1 MYFKKGK
8 FIMFLESN
16 PEVILL
22 LLPLALIMI
31 LSKLLSLGAK
41 KIGLPQVIGL
51 LVTGLILGAFA
62 LIPKLGDYIY
72 GSDETING
80 IAFIAEI
87 GVIIIMFSAGLETN
101 VKAIKKTG
109 VSALVI
115 TLLGVI
121 MPMLFGF
128 LASLVLKPEDT
139 TSKTIF
145 RNIFYGVILTA
156 TSVSV
161 TIAALKE
168 LGKLNSKIGTAI
180 VSAAILDDIIGVII
194 LSIILSLYGSVSG
207 NEGSSSTDLVTFIFD
222 KIFGNYGTGLSIAIV
237 FIKTILFFI
246 FALVCGIFIRKIFK
260 KLTNRYDHHRRVVI
274 FSLAIAFLYAFIAEK
289 GFGIAD
295 ITGAF
300 LAGLI
305 LSNLKDTDY
314 IEKKTDVSSWMLFT
328 PVFFAKVGLSSVQ
341 KLSESGNMDMRFILF
356 GVLFLVAGIL
366 GKVLGCGFGAKITG
380 FKMNDSFRCGI
391 GMMCRAEVCL
401 ICAEKGIAA
410 NLINPNIQLFLLILI
425 LVTSLATPI
434 LLKNSFKK
442 ELYTKEYDG
451 MDEVPDLEVNQGPS
465 LDQ

>member
-1 MYFKKGK
+1 
-8 FIMFLESN
+8 MFLESN

-207 NEGSSSTDLVTFIFD
+207 NEGSSSSDLVTFIFD

-237 FIKTILFFI
+237 FIKTIL
-246 FALVCGIFIRKIFK
+246 V
-260 KLTNRYDHHRRVVI
+260 
-274 FSLAIAFLYAFIAEK
+274 
-289 GFGIAD
+289 
-295 ITGAF
+295 
-300 LAGLI
+300 
-305 LSNLKDTDY
+305 
-314 IEKKTDVSSWMLFT
+314 
-328 PVFFAKVGLSSVQ
+328 
-341 KLSESGNMDMRFILF
+341 
-356 GVLFLVAGIL
+356 
-366 GKVLGCGFGAKITG
+366 
-380 FKMNDSFRCGI
+380 
-391 GMMCRAEVCL
+391 
-401 ICAEKGIAA
+401 
-410 NLINPNIQLFLLILI
+410 
-425 LVTSLATPI
+425 
-434 LLKNSFKK
+434 
-442 ELYTKEYDG
+442 
-451 MDEVPDLEVNQGPS
+451 
-465 LDQ
+465 